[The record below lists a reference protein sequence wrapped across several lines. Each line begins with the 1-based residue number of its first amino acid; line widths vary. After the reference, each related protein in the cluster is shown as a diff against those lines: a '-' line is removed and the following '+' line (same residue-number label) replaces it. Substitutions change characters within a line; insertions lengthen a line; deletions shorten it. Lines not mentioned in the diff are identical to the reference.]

1 MLSLRREDET
11 LRDRYTHRLFGWLWE
26 WWREVVGSRTRFDD
40 TCEIVGVKNEIAVT
54 GEILQFREH
63 DIIIA
68 TIHRSAKVT
77 LHWQENVDQYV
88 GSMSG
93 VEFRSEGPKSHTYR
107 TTRHRWWCVTNQ
119 NTDARLNKKWLVMTW
134 LFHTKLIQTL

>member
-1 MLSLRREDET
+1 MVESPK
-11 LRDRYTHRLFGWLWE
+11 
-26 WWREVVGSRTRFDD
+26 RFDD

-77 LHWQENVDQYV
+77 LHWLENVDQYV
-88 GSMSG
+88 G
-93 VEFRSEGPKSHTYR
+93 
-107 TTRHRWWCVTNQ
+107 
-119 NTDARLNKKWLVMTW
+119 
-134 LFHTKLIQTL
+134 

>member
-1 MLSLRREDET
+1 MVESPK
-11 LRDRYTHRLFGWLWE
+11 
-26 WWREVVGSRTRFDD
+26 RFDD
-40 TCEIVGVKNEIAVT
+40 TCEIIGVKNEIAVT

-88 GSMSG
+88 GSMGG

-107 TTRHRWWCVTNQ
+107 TTRHR
-119 NTDARLNKKWLVMTW
+119 
-134 LFHTKLIQTL
+134 